1 MFFATYKFI
10 NVKNYKIFG
19 DKLVFHVVNLKHI
32 DIATEEDRAYGID
45 EWARFF
51 KATTWEEIQMLA
63 EKNSSICEAANAMY
77 DFTSDEVIR
86 EQIRMREEFIR
97 RNRGMERML
106 KMAKEDA
113 EMKMKE
119 LVKSKEELVESQE
132 KLVDSQEELVKSQE
146 ELVKSLE
153 KLKENSEELEKSREE
168 LAKNKEELANR
179 KKELEK
185 SREELA
191 KVKQEVE
198 RKIERLQSEFELAM
212 SGKLYEK

>member
-19 DKLVFHVVNLKHI
+19 DKLVLHVVNLKHI

-119 LVKSKEELVESQE
+119 LLKSRDELAKSQE
-132 KLVDSQEELVKSQE
+132 KLTKSQE
-146 ELVKSLE
+146 ELTENQEKLE
-153 KLKENSEELEKSREE
+153 KASTELEKANKEIERLKRELE
-168 LAKNKEELANR
+168 LAKSNR
-179 KKELEK
+179 
-185 SREELA
+185 
-191 KVKQEVE
+191 
-198 RKIERLQSEFELAM
+198 
-212 SGKLYEK
+212 